1 MHYQQPSGSVDN
13 SSVEEVQTTFR
24 QFEERSQ
31 TKAPKDLVLWEWQ
44 GQIGVNAGYQLFSKY
59 HSRSR

>member
-1 MHYQQPSGSVDN
+1 MHYQQALGTVDN
-13 SSVEEVQTTFR
+13 SSVEELQTTFR
-24 QFEERSQ
+24 QFEEHSQ
-31 TKAPKDLVLWEWQ
+31 TKAPKGLVSREWQ